1 MNIFYRKY
9 PRIGCQ
15 GPERKKIS
23 PADYMKVKD
32 IGCPAYTLLYRYHKP
47 VVKEE
52 EIFKGKIGT

>member
-1 MNIFYRKY
+1 
-9 PRIGCQ
+9 
-15 GPERKKIS
+15 
-23 PADYMKVKD
+23 MKVKD